1 MYRCWNPYF
10 NQPSGPLPTSSHPDL
25 RSTRGTWE
33 GNPITCDLDDLAQVA
48 NMQQQYLVASVI
60 EVQRRDQSTMSH
72 SARLDH
78 LHKMSQDRERADLY
92 RKLHEERLQDER
104 LPSILR
110 DEIEDSVLD
119 ISYEHLYEDTQEQL
133 EREKERNEIEALKR
147 EKRRKKAQEEQQN
160 NSYEERR
167 KERERQ
173 QIESERQRIQIQT
186 ERCDR
191 IRAQQ
196 ELSGGK
202 ERAQRMKRNK
212 KRKER
217 EDEGDHDRE
226 EIHNDIEVEIES
238 EENFET
244 QNRGRI
250 KVLQGQI
257 LEINEK
263 IRCLGGRARKN
274 KKTKRYK
281 LQKTLEAL
289 LKTVQY

>member
-1 MYRCWNPYF
+1 MNPYF

-25 RSTRGTWE
+25 RSARGTWE
-33 GNPITCDLDDLAQVA
+33 GNPITCDLDDLAQVVE
-48 NMQQQYLVASVI
+48 MQQQYSVASII

-133 EREKERNEIEALKR
+133 EREKERTEIEALER
-147 EKRRKKAQEEQQN
+147 EKRRKKAQEEQDN
-160 NSYEERR
+160 NSYEERHR
-167 KERERQ
+167 ERERQ
-173 QIESERQRIQIQT
+173 QIERERQRIQIQT

-191 IRAQQ
+191 IREQQ
-196 ELSGGK
+196 EVSGGE
-202 ERAQRMKRNK
+202 ERAQRIKRNK

-217 EDEGDHDRE
+217 QDEGDHDTQ
-226 EIHNDIEVEIES
+226 EIDNDIDVEIES
-238 EENFET
+238 EENCET
-244 QNRGRI
+244 RKDQSVQRI

-257 LEINEK
+257 LQFNEEIH
-263 IRCLGGRARKN
+263 CLRGRARKN
-274 KKTKRYK
+274 KKSKRYK
-281 LQKTLEAL
+281 LQKTLQAL
-289 LKTVQY
+289 LKIVQY